1 MSLLQHCPDMLTVE
15 ETAEILR
22 TAPDTVEDFINAG
35 EIICAEIAGKTLI
48 PRQFLEN
55 FIEKV
60 SRCAIMGA

>member
-35 EIICAEIAGKTLI
+35 EIICAGIAVKTLI
-48 PRQFLEN
+48 PRQFL
-55 FIEKV
+55 
-60 SRCAIMGA
+60 